1 LAAILLLQFLNYNF
15 SKKEDKPMKIKK
27 FNKRLGLNKSTVV
40 NLNNIDMS
48 NVKGRGETG
57 DYVKTVDITRC
68 ATGCFFCPTEMPS
81 KCPILC

>member
-1 LAAILLLQFLNYNF
+1 
-15 SKKEDKPMKIKK
+15 MKTKK
-27 FNKRLGLNKSTVV
+27 FNKNLGLNKSTIV

-48 NVKGRGETG
+48 NVKGRGTTG
-57 DYVKTVDITRC
+57 NTVDFTRC